1 MKRNPSKAL
10 LILGLSLAVTL
21 SLNAQTPKNFIG
33 TWDQNA
39 PGASGYETAKVLI
52 EKQAVTTT
60 FSNSSL
66 KYPASDVNYESDT
79 LKYNMDVDGEYVKC
93 YLVVKDKTNLVGF
106 ATWST
111 GESDLL
117 LSKKEE

>member
-1 MKRNPSKAL
+1 
-10 LILGLSLAVTL
+10 
-21 SLNAQTPKNFIG
+21 
-33 TWDQNA
+33 
-39 PGASGYETAKVLI
+39 
-52 EKQAVTTT
+52 
-60 FSNSSL
+60 
-66 KYPASDVNYESDT
+66 
-79 LKYNMDVDGEYVKC
+79 MDVDGEYVKC

>member
-1 MKRNPSKAL
+1 MKRNLFKAFL
-10 LILGLSLAVTL
+10 LTGLCVAATL
-21 SLNAQTPKNFIG
+21 TIQAQTPKKYIG

-39 PGASGYETAKVLI
+39 PGASGYETAKVHI
-52 EKQAVTTT
+52 EKESVTTI
-60 FSNSSL
+60 FSNSSY
-66 KYPASDVNYESDT
+66 KYPASEVKYEYDT
-79 LKYNMDVDGEYVKC
+79 LKFNMAVDGEYVKC